1 MLVGGKKETFCP
13 NQPPKTSKQV
23 AHTEESAPLLIDC
36 DDVTVIH
43 PSSTFCIF
51 VGHVR
56 TIVERQQSAN

>member
-43 PSSTFCIF
+43 PSSTFRIF
-51 VGHVR
+51 VGHVH
-56 TIVERQQSAN
+56 TIAERQQSAN